1 MQEIVRAY
9 RKKAMLLH
17 PDRNPAPDATQQF
30 ILLEEAYKYL
40 RSLKEIKDSKGGDE
54 QLNEFAKWWENE
66 KANVRKKAEEYSKMR
81 YDEYQNS
88 DDHKFYAAKNNIINV
103 VVGLAAIFALIVV
116 PLWWYATS
124 DGENL
129 YLLLIYILFVSPIG
143 IVVFSQLKLF
153 RESIKG
159 FGKSIGISSAYLR
172 KKMISL
178 YRGEE
183 IPARWLNALALTGL
197 NGFLIFKVVVNTL
210 VPIHISLLLF
220 GLTIL
225 SGFLISR
232 FYKKKPKGDNLYY
245 TFCIAPVCLNVLFAI
260 NYVVSF
266 NTEVETYRYK
276 PKHEIV
282 PSRISRPFYWRLRSK
297 SPTSLIILEG
307 EKYKEYK
314 GLRVFLF
321 YGEVIDNNTVTY
333 TFKTGIFGI
342 RVMKD
347 YKLSYIIY
355 ENW

>member
-124 DGENL
+124 DG
-129 YLLLIYILFVSPIG
+129 

-183 IPARWLNALALTGL
+183 IPARWLNALALTG
-197 NGFLIFKVVVNTL
+197 
-210 VPIHISLLLF
+210 
-220 GLTIL
+220 
-225 SGFLISR
+225 FLISR

-266 NTEVETYRYK
+266 NTEVETY
-276 PKHEIV
+276 
-282 PSRISRPFYWRLRSK
+282 RSK

-347 YKLSYIIY
+347 Y
-355 ENW
+355 